1 MTYDFKFEKTPYDN
15 LIQMIRWSK
24 ERNDAQSKERKQ
36 DWINLMKMMGKGVA
50 AYKMNKDLNDWKADQ
65 AYWND
70 EADMLDLIEAGY
82 YDPNDIDID
91 AALELEKY
99 GRKPAEWTNPY
110 DSVSRYASNDL
121 PTLRDLGLA

>member
-1 MTYDFKFEKTPYDN
+1 MTYDFRLEKTPYDN

-70 EADMLDLIEAGY
+70 EDDMLDDIGTGY

-91 AALELEKY
+91 AILEKERLLADANDWRKQY
-99 GRKPAEWTNPY
+99 GN
-110 DSVSRYASNDL
+110 SHRYGVDDNSLFANY
-121 PTLRDLGLA
+121 LA

>member
-1 MTYDFKFEKTPYDN
+1 MTYDFRFEKTPYDN

-70 EADMLDLIEAGY
+70 EADMLDDIGTGY

-91 AALELEKY
+91 AILEQERLLADANDWRNQY
-99 GRKPAEWTNPY
+99 GN
-110 DSVSRYASNDL
+110 SHRYGVDDNSLFANYL
-121 PTLRDLGLA
+121 V

>member
-1 MTYDFKFEKTPYDN
+1 MTYDFRFEKTPYDS

-50 AYKMNKDLNDWKADQ
+50 AYKMNKDYNDWKADQ

-70 EADMLDLIEAGY
+70 EADMLDDISTGY
-82 YDPNDIDID
+82 YDPNDLDID
-91 AALELEKY
+91 AMLEQERLLADANDWRNQY
-99 GRKPAEWTNPY
+99 GN
-110 DSVSRYASNDL
+110 SHRYGIDDNSLFANY
-121 PTLRDLGLA
+121 LA

>member
-1 MTYDFKFEKTPYDN
+1 MTYDFRFEKTPYDN

-70 EADMLDLIEAGY
+70 EADMIDDIGTGY

-91 AALELEKY
+91 AILEKERLLADANDWRKQYSNSHRY
-99 GRKPAEWTNPY
+99 GVDDNSLFANY
-110 DSVSRYASNDL
+110 
-121 PTLRDLGLA
+121 LA

>member
-1 MTYDFKFEKTPYDN
+1 MTYDFRFEKTPYDN

-50 AYKMNKDLNDWKADQ
+50 AYKMNKDMNDWKADQ
-65 AYWND
+65 VMWND
-70 EADMLDLIEAGY
+70 ELGMLDDIGAGY

-91 AALELEKY
+91 AVLEHERLMSNPDDWRNQY
-99 GRKPAEWTNPY
+99 GNSHRFGADN
-110 DSVSRYASNDL
+110 L

>member
-1 MTYDFKFEKTPYDN
+1 MTYDFRFEKTPYDN

-70 EADMLDLIEAGY
+70 EADMLDDIGTGY

-91 AALELEKY
+91 AILEKERLLADANYWRKQY
-99 GRKPAEWTNPY
+99 GN
-110 DSVSRYASNDL
+110 SHRYGVDDNSLFANY
-121 PTLRDLGLA
+121 LA